1 MRPVKWTELKKIC
14 AKDGW
19 EFDRYR
25 GSHYIMTK
33 PGAARSVVIPMRNG
47 LKEDI
52 VLGLAQT
59 LGISSAEMK
68 NRLAK

>member
-1 MRPVKWTELKKIC
+1 
-14 AKDGW
+14 
-19 EFDRYR
+19 
-25 GSHYIMTK
+25 MTK
-33 PGAARSVVIPMRNG
+33 PGTARSVVIPMRDG

>member
-1 MRPVKWTELKKIC
+1 
-14 AKDGW
+14 
-19 EFDRYR
+19 
-25 GSHYIMTK
+25 MTK
-33 PGAARSVVIPMRNG
+33 PGASRSVVIPMHNG

-59 LGISSAEMK
+59 HDISNAEMK